1 MAPRA
6 VIIGPPG
13 AGKSTVGVLLA
24 QRLGVSFVDSDN
36 VIERRAGKT
45 ISDMFTSDGEEA
57 FRELEQ
63 DVIVQLL
70 NEHPGVLALGGGAVL
85 APATRERLSGH
96 PVVLLG
102 VGLSEGFRRT
112 GMSVARPLLAGV
124 NPRATYRD
132 LLEARLPV
140 YRAASSFEVDT
151 DELAPEQVVTEIENS
166 LVAQPDDVTGSAAT
180 QARNGVSDG

>member
-1 MAPRA
+1 MVTPRA

-13 AGKSTVGVLLA
+13 AGKSTVGELLA
-24 QRLGVSFVDSDN
+24 ERLGVSFVDSDTA
-36 VIERRAGKT
+36 IEERAGKT
-45 ISDMFTSDGEEA
+45 ISDIFTTDGEAA

-63 DVIVQLL
+63 KVIAELL
-70 NEHPGVLALGGGAVL
+70 AEHPGVLALGGGAVL
-85 APATRERLSGH
+85 ATATQQQLRGH

-124 NPRATYRD
+124 NPRATYRE
-132 LLEARLPV
+132 LLESRLPI

-151 DELAPEQVVTEIENS
+151 DERAPEQVVVEIES
-166 LVAQPDDVTGSAAT
+166 RLAA
-180 QARNGVSDG
+180 ASDEETADRGHRRETE